1 MVATL
6 SQRFKMEFE
15 ELKIEIPT
23 EEDDE
28 QEEDELKLPV
38 RKSLV
43 LCNIYYEDKWLDGAF
58 LLDIFRLKFMRTKL
72 VDL

>member
-58 LLDIFRLKFMRTKL
+58 CLIFLG
-72 VDL
+72 

>member
-1 MVATL
+1 
-6 SQRFKMEFE
+6 MEFE